1 VKHIVSGEKAMIT
14 TNTLHQKHP
23 LKLAQKVEVI
33 QYQRMTMMN
42 MHYLE
47 KMMEVVLNLG

>member
-1 VKHIVSGEKAMIT
+1 VKNIVSGEVAVIT

-23 LKLAQKVEVI
+23 RRPDQKVEVI
-33 QYQRMTMMN
+33 QYQRMMMN

-47 KMMEVVLNLG
+47 KVVVNLG